1 MRVSWRKATVGWL
14 RVCTLSLLVGVSG
27 LPETPVF
34 AAGSE
39 GAVTVVKEES
49 IGAAAKTVMEDAEAL
64 LTAPLRMGSED
75 WLKVG
80 VGSAVVGGFVAGDH
94 AIQDWVDRNN
104 KSATGKKIADGL
116 NTFGNPI
123 TLAGVNVGVIA
134 LGLAN
139 QSYGGGS
146 WIKEAGLVSLEAEG
160 FAVVAAELMSNI
172 TGRARPEQHQG
183 ATNFRPFSGNTSF
196 GSSHAAASFAVAA
209 VFADRFDPVVGWLS
223 YGVAAAVA
231 GARVYTDK
239 HFASD
244 VVLGGLIGW
253 GMGKFISRQHGAGP
267 DDWQIRPL
275 SLDHGVGT
283 GLMIGKRF

>member
-1 MRVSWRKATVGWL
+1 MVARKRHIPHGMFWAVI
-14 RVCTLSLLVGVSG
+14 LSVLVGAGAVW
-27 LPETPVF
+27 EPVAL
-34 AAGSE
+34 AAGE
-39 GAVTVVKEES
+39 QITVVKEES
-49 IGAAAKTVMEDAEAL
+49 IGAAAKAVVDDAGAL
-64 LTAPLRMGSED
+64 LTAPMRMNGED

-80 VGSAVVGGFVAGDH
+80 AGAAVVGGFVAGDH

-104 KSATGKKIADGL
+104 KSATGKKVADGF

-123 TLAGVNVGVIA
+123 TMAGVNVGVIA

-160 FAVVAAELMSNI
+160 FAVVATEMISNI
-172 TGRARPEQHQG
+172 AGRSRPNKGQG
-183 ATNFRPFSGNTSF
+183 ATHFSPFSGNTSF
-196 GSSHAAASFAVAA
+196 GSSHSSASFAVAA
-209 VFADRFDPVVGWLS
+209 VFAERFDPAIGWLS

-231 GARVYTDK
+231 GSRVYTDN

-244 VVLGGLIGW
+244 VVLGSLIGW
-253 GMGKFISRQHGAGP
+253 GMGKFINRQHSADP

-275 SLDHGVGT
+275 TLDQGTGT